1 MYRSNKIVI
10 GAAQFGMHYGIANK
24 LGRVTSDEVEKILNY
39 AYKKGING
47 IDTAAAYGNSEKII
61 GNYLKKYDDQKWLIT
76 TKVSGSIDKLYNQFC
91 KSIDSL
97 SLKPNAIL
105 AHSATE
111 YLEPAFWN
119 ELKKIKDKF
128 EIENLGVSLY
138 TKETINSLLVNNIP
152 RIIQC
157 PLNLI
162 DTKLFRSGF
171 LDKLKE
177 KNIKVH
183 IRSVFLQ
190 GMFYLSD
197 KVIEN
202 KFKDALPVIKELRSI
217 AKKEELTLAELS
229 LLWVMSLD
237 QVDKVIIG
245 VDNIDQLIAHINTLN
260 KNINPAVFEKALSIN
275 YENEE
280 ILNPSLWETQS

>member
-1 MYRSNKIVI
+1 
-10 GAAQFGMHYGIANK
+10 
-24 LGRVTSDEVEKILNY
+24 
-39 AYKKGING
+39 
-47 IDTAAAYGNSEKII
+47 
-61 GNYLKKYDDQKWLIT
+61 
-76 TKVSGSIDKLYNQFC
+76 
-91 KSIDSL
+91 
-97 SLKPNAIL
+97 
-105 AHSATE
+105 
-111 YLEPAFWN
+111 
-119 ELKKIKDKF
+119 
-128 EIENLGVSLY
+128 
-138 TKETINSLLVNNIP
+138 
-152 RIIQC
+152 
-157 PLNLI
+157 
-162 DTKLFRSGF
+162 